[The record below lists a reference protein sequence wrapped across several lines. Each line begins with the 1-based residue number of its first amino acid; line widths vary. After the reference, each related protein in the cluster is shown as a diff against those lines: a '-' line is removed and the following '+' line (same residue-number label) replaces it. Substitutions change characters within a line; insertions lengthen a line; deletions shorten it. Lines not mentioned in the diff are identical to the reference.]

1 MVPINGLG
9 MRLKQSGNQTS
20 ACCYVIVAY
29 IEQDLET
36 LVVAIVGRP
45 VDGGVPMLIW
55 DGGGTPCMEEVL
67 QYVCVTAGGS
77 KVDCSTALVVPGERQ
92 GGGSTFM

>member
-1 MVPINGLG
+1 M
-9 MRLKQSGNQTS
+9 
-20 ACCYVIVAY
+20 AY
-29 IEQDLET
+29 IEQDLKT

-67 QYVCVTAGGS
+67 QYVCVTTGGG

-92 GGGSTFM
+92 DEGNTIM